1 MLFIIIGIYYNKI
14 MDNNNKIEIKHSA
27 FIILPIIAFI
37 ISVIGELLCFLE
49 GIPLSGRSWMPVFW
63 LITMLAIPVIAI
75 IFFVVG
81 LIFSLIVDKI
91 CKPKLFINKF
101 WIPILIIVVSTP
113 FWTPFIISPVL
124 YPLGGQINTYMENQK
139 YHRSTEVVP
148 QEPIRPKREYHCES
162 KVTQDGIV
170 KFCVGDP
177 ENQ

>member
-1 MLFIIIGIYYNKI
+1 

-27 FIILPIIAFI
+27 FIILPIIALI

-49 GIPLSGRSWMPVFW
+49 GIPLRGRSWMPVFW
-63 LITMLAIPVIAI
+63 LITILAIPVIAI

-91 CKPKLFINKF
+91 CKPKFFINKF
-101 WIPILIIVVSTP
+101 WLPILVIVLSTP

-124 YPLGGQINTYMENQK
+124 YSLGGQINTYMEEQK
-139 YHRSTEVVP
+139 YSRPTEVAP
-148 QEPIRPKREYHCES
+148 QEHIRPKREYYCES